1 MNNMNDEEIKIEEP
15 VEEIEDVSFE
25 STEEGE
31 GEAFVKDKLRKLKD
45 QLKEVQAEKQEYLT
59 NWQRERAD
67 FINYKKDELARKNES
82 ANYVKEKF
90 LIDLLPVLDA
100 YDMAFMNKEAWE
112 KVDKNW
118 RVGVE
123 YIYQQL
129 TKTLGE
135 HGLEEIPASE
145 GTHFDPNL
153 HQAIETIQTQDQ
165 SQDRT
170 IQKVMQKGYR
180 TKEKVIRPARV
191 IVYERSQQ
199 NN

>member
-82 ANYVKEKF
+82 ANYVKENQRSF
-90 LIDLLPVLDA
+90 FQRIQILNYLIP
-100 YDMAFMNKEAWE
+100 
-112 KVDKNW
+112 
-118 RVGVE
+118 
-123 YIYQQL
+123 
-129 TKTLGE
+129 
-135 HGLEEIPASE
+135 
-145 GTHFDPNL
+145 
-153 HQAIETIQTQDQ
+153 
-165 SQDRT
+165 
-170 IQKVMQKGYR
+170 
-180 TKEKVIRPARV
+180 
-191 IVYERSQQ
+191 
-199 NN
+199 